1 MNLNQEIESLYFKLY
16 GKQSNKALDE
26 LFDLM
31 KNAKLERKQAL
42 IEMDKAK
49 DHWYF
54 NQSNIGMTLY
64 VDLFAGSLKNIEDK
78 IDYFKDL
85 GITFIHFMP
94 LLKPR
99 DGENDGGYAV
109 EDYRQIDSKLG
120 NLDEFIHLSD
130 KLRKN
135 GIFVCIDYVINH
147 VAKEH
152 IWAQEAINGDV
163 EKQAYFIMFDTDK
176 IPKEYDKTVPEVL
189 PDKCPG
195 NFTYYPE
202 IEKYVFTSFSEFQWD
217 LNFKNPYVLNGM
229 IDNLLYLAN
238 LGVNMIRLDAIPF
251 MWKELGTS
259 CRNLDPIHTLLQLI
273 QCVKTEVCPSLALL
287 GEAIVEAEEIVKYF
301 GKNEAV
307 ECEVMYNANLM
318 VNVFNSF
325 ATRDVRLL
333 HIDTNRFNIPHNG
346 TWMNYVRCHD
356 DIGWGF
362 NEKAIQSFGFDAR
375 KHKQFLIDF
384 YGDNFSGSFASGED
398 YQFNPVTLDAR
409 TNGTLA
415 SLLGL
420 EKALIQ
426 KNTYRIFESIR
437 RINLAHALIL
447 AYRGF
452 PLIYSGDEI
461 ATINNQVYKT
471 DPNKMN
477 EGRWVHRAF
486 FDWERA
492 KLRNDSITAE
502 YMVFQN
508 LKKLIQIR
516 KELSFLNG
524 QANQFSIDCQNMHV
538 YCLVRSVDN
547 DVFFALFNFSET
559 TQKIQI
565 EQLSQIC
572 KSSHYL
578 DKIQGREINMNDYEI
593 ELTPYEYLWCV
604 ALS

>member
-1 MNLNQEIESLYFKLY
+1 MNLDQEIESLYFELY
-16 GKQSNKALDE
+16 GKQSNKALEE

-31 KNAKLERKQAL
+31 NRAKLERKQAL
-42 IEMDKAK
+42 LEMDKAK

-64 VDLFAGSLKNIEDK
+64 VDLFAGSLKNIENK

-120 NLDEFIHLSD
+120 NLIEFTRLSD
-130 KLRKN
+130 ELRKN

-152 IWAQEAINGDV
+152 AWAKDVLSGDI
-163 EKQAYFIMFDTDK
+163 EKQEYFIMFDSDEM
-176 IPKEYDKTVPEVL
+176 PKAFDKTVPEVL

-202 IEKYVFTSFSEFQWD
+202 IKKYVFTSFSEFQWD

-259 CRNLDPIHTLLQLI
+259 CRNLNPIHTLLHLI

-301 GKNEAV
+301 GSNESV

-333 HIDTNRFNIPHNG
+333 HIDTNRFNIPHKG

-362 NEKAIQSFGFDAR
+362 NEKAIQSFGFDPR

-384 YGDNFSGSFASGED
+384 YGDNFAGSFASGED

-420 EKALIQ
+420 EKALKQ
-426 KNTYRIFESIR
+426 KNTFRIFESIR
-437 RINLAHALIL
+437 RINLAHAVIL

-461 ATINNQVYKT
+461 ATINNQVYKM
-471 DPNKMN
+471 DPTKMN
-477 EGRWVHRAF
+477 EGRWVHRSY

-492 KLRNDSITAE
+492 TLRNELNTAE
-502 YMVFQN
+502 YMVYQN

-516 KELSFLNG
+516 KELIFLNG
-524 QANQFSIDCQNMHV
+524 QANQFSIDCQNIHV
-538 YCLVRSVDN
+538 YCLVRSVEN
-547 DVFFALFNFSET
+547 NVFFALFNFSES

-572 KSSHYL
+572 KTSHYL
-578 DKIQGREINMNDYEI
+578 DKIQGREINMHVNEI
-593 ELTPYEYLWCV
+593 ELSPYECLWCV
-604 ALS
+604 PLS